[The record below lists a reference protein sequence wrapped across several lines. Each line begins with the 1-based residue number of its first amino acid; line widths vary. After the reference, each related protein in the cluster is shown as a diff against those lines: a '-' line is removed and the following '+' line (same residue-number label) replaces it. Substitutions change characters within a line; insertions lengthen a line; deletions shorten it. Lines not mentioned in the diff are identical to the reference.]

1 MNTQPRLPALI
12 VFAIILSGGF
22 GIVRMTLFPH
32 DLLGVST
39 IIVALALT
47 AIYKRLAIS
56 RRPDVRSAMGNPQSK
71 WPIQLASVAS
81 DSFEIFP
88 GRPEGYVGYTD
99 YTAMS
104 VDVNDDLA
112 ARQPAQQYALLGFG
126 SGFLQEVR
134 NRLPEVA
141 GAGRTRFRVLDT
153 SQRYKESI
161 GWLAYLQQSGTD
173 NAPPSTENLYSVV
186 QSVASAVGSKGPITM
201 KFWDKV
207 HNKQSESLDASG
219 TSPEM
224 LKEWTGIY
232 ETAFA
237 EGQQQARG
245 AAAITKPI

>member
-1 MNTQPRLPALI
+1 
-12 VFAIILSGGF
+12 
-22 GIVRMTLFPH
+22 MTLFPH

-173 NAPPSTENLYSVV
+173 NAPPSTENLY
-186 QSVASAVGSKGPITM
+186 
-201 KFWDKV
+201 
-207 HNKQSESLDASG
+207 
-219 TSPEM
+219 
-224 LKEWTGIY
+224 
-232 ETAFA
+232 
-237 EGQQQARG
+237 
-245 AAAITKPI
+245 